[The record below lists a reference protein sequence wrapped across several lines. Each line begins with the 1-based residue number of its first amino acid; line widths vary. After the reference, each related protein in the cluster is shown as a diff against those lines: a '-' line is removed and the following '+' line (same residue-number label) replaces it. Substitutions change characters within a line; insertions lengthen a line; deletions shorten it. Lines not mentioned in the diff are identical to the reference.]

1 MEGLKVRP
9 PAVAGMFYPADR
21 EELEALINF
30 VCGEPYTGE
39 KIKAKAVLV
48 PHAGY
53 IYSGK
58 TACEVYKRIEI
69 PEHVVILGPN
79 HTGMG
84 APVSVYDGDAWET
97 PFGVVEI
104 DREIR
109 DRLLQFYGFEPDEEA
124 HKFEHSLEVQL
135 PFLQKFA
142 ERPFKITPIVLSLLR
157 YEDALYV
164 ARQMAKVLR
173 DYADNVLIVISSDMS
188 HYIPAEKAAELD
200 RLAIECMEKLD
211 TACLYERVFRY
222 NISMCGVIPAVV
234 GIEVAKALGATKGIL
249 VDYTNSGQVTGD
261 YKSVVAYAGMIFV

>member
-1 MEGLKVRP
+1 MEALKVRP
-9 PAVAGMFYPADR
+9 PAVAGMFYPADSR
-21 EELEALINF
+21 ELERLMDYL
-30 VCGEPYTGE
+30 CGGPYKGE

-97 PFGVVEI
+97 PFGIVEI

-124 HKFEHSLEVQL
+124 HKFEHSLEVQV

-164 ARQMAKVLR
+164 AKQMAKVLK

-188 HYIPAEKAAELD
+188 HYIPADKAAELD
-200 RLAIECMEKLD
+200 RLAIECMERLD
-211 TACLYERVFRY
+211 TLCLYKKVFTH

-234 GIEVAKALGATKGIL
+234 GIEVAKELGASKGIL
-249 VDYTNSGQVTGD
+249 VDYTNSGEVTGD
-261 YKSVVAYAGMIFV
+261 YNSVVAYAGMIFV

>member
-97 PFGVVEI
+97 PFG
-104 DREIR
+104 
-109 DRLLQFYGFEPDEEA
+109 G
-124 HKFEHSLEVQL
+124 
-135 PFLQKFA
+135 
-142 ERPFKITPIVLSLLR
+142 
-157 YEDALYV
+157 
-164 ARQMAKVLR
+164 
-173 DYADNVLIVISSDMS
+173 
-188 HYIPAEKAAELD
+188 
-200 RLAIECMEKLD
+200 
-211 TACLYERVFRY
+211 
-222 NISMCGVIPAVV
+222 AVV
-234 GIEVAKALGATKGIL
+234 YLNHLEDGFNRVPLGEDDLYPHA
-249 VDYTNSGQVTGD
+249 GD
-261 YKSVVAYAGMIFV
+261 

>member
-1 MEGLKVRP
+1 MATLKIRP
-9 PAVAGMFYPADR
+9 PAVAGMFYPANKT
-21 EELEALINF
+21 ELEDLIDF

-97 PFGVVEI
+97 PFGIVEI
-104 DREIR
+104 DKEIR
-109 DRLLQFYGFEPDEEA
+109 DKLLQFYGFEPDEEA
-124 HKFEHSLEVQL
+124 HKFEHSLEVQV

-142 ERPFKITPIVLSLLR
+142 DRPFKITPIVLSLLR

-164 ARQMAKVLR
+164 ARQMAKVLKE
-173 DYADNVLIVISSDMS
+173 YADNILIVISSDMS

-222 NISMCGVIPAVV
+222 NISMCGIIPAVV
-234 GIEVAKALGATKGIL
+234 GIEVAKELGATKGIL
-249 VDYTNSGQVTGD
+249 VDYTNSGQTTGD
-261 YKSVVAYAGMIFV
+261 YNSVVAYAGMIFV

>member
-1 MEGLKVRP
+1 MEALKVRP
-9 PAVAGMFYPADR
+9 PAVAGTFYPADK
-21 EELEALINF
+21 EELLALIKF

-39 KIKAKAVLV
+39 KIKAKAVMV

-69 PEHVVILGPN
+69 PSHVVILGPN

-97 PFGVVEI
+97 PLGVVEI
-104 DREIR
+104 DKEIR
-109 DRLLQFYGFEPDEEA
+109 DRLIKIYGFTPDEDA

-135 PFLQKFA
+135 PFLQVFA
-142 ERPFKITPIVLSLLR
+142 EKEFKITPIVLSLLR
-157 YEDALYV
+157 YEDAVYIG
-164 ARQMAKVLR
+164 RQLGKVLM
-173 DYADNVLIVISSDMS
+173 DYKDDVLIVISSDMS
-188 HYIPAEKAAELD
+188 HYIPAERAKELD
-200 RLAIECMEKLD
+200 SLALECLEKLD

-234 GIEVAKALGATKGIL
+234 GVEAAKMLGAQKGIL

-261 YKSVVAYAGMIFV
+261 YSSVVAYAGMIFV